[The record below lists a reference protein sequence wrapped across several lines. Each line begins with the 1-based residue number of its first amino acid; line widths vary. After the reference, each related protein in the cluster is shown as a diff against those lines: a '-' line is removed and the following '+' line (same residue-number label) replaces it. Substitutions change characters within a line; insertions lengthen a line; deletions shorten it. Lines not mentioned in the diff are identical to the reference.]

1 MPDPFKI
8 DAHVHVFTTDM
19 PLIDNPRHAPT
30 YSFTH
35 EELIAT
41 LDRNGVDRAV
51 IAAASPWGDYNDYM
65 LAALRAHGKR
75 LRATAIFRRPM
86 ERFELEAMGR
96 EGFCGIRL
104 PFIGLPELPDI
115 TTFDYRS
122 LFRRLA
128 DLDWHV
134 HPHVDGED
142 LPKILP
148 TLEASGV
155 KIVVDHLGR
164 AESRER
170 HQQRRLQ
177 AALAFDRQGPH
188 LGKSLRRLSARA
200 KSDGLCARVLRVAGP
215 DRLVWASDCPLSA
228 MRTSF
233 PTRPRWTGWSRPSPM
248 PPPARTFSARP
259 RAISISTASSAVAKA
274 GSARRRGSGRLPP
287 PSGPG
292 SRDERVRRAGRN
304 GRRQARPASAR

>member
-104 PFIGLPELPDI
+104 PFISLPQLPDI
-115 TTFDYRS
+115 TTFDYRA

-134 HPHVDGED
+134 HPHVNGED
-142 LPKILP
+142 LRKILP
-148 TLEASGV
+148 TLEASGA

-164 AESRER
+164 PDPEAGINSEGFKRLLQSIDKGRTWVKVSGGYRLGPRAMDYARE
-170 HQQRRLQ
+170 L
-177 AALAFDRQGPH
+177 F
-188 LGKSLRRLSARA
+188 
-200 KSDGLCARVLRVAGP
+200 RVAGP
-215 DRLVWASDCPLSA
+215 DRLVWASDCPFVGHENE
-228 MRTSF
+228 F
-233 PTRPRWTGWSRPSPM
+233 PYKATMDWLVEAIPD
-248 PPPARTFSARP
+248 PAARAKIFGATA
-259 RAISISTASSAVAKA
+259 RA
-274 GSARRRGSGRLPP
+274 LYF
-287 PSGPG
+287 
-292 SRDERVRRAGRN
+292 N
-304 GRRQARPASAR
+304 GD

>member
-1 MPDPFKI
+1 MPNSFKI

-30 YSFTH
+30 YGFTH

-41 LDRNGVDRAV
+41 LDANGVDRAV

-65 LAALRAHGKR
+65 LAAVRAHPKR

-86 ERFELEAMGR
+86 ERFELETMGR

-104 PFIGLPELPDI
+104 PFIGLAQLPDI
-115 TTFDYRS
+115 TTFEYRA

-134 HPHVDGED
+134 HPHVEGND

-155 KIVVDHLGR
+155 RIVVDHLGR
-164 AESRER
+164 PEPKAGINSEGFKRLLQSIDKGRTWVKLSGGYRLGPQSR
-170 HQQRRLQ
+170 
-177 AALAFDRQGPH
+177 DY
-188 LGKSLRRLSARA
+188 ARE
-200 KSDGLCARVLRVAGP
+200 LLRVAGP
-215 DRLVWASDCPLSA
+215 DRLVWASDCPFVGHEGQFSYQSTIDWLVDA
-228 MRTSF
+228 I
-233 PTRPRWTGWSRPSPM
+233 PDAG
-248 PPPARTFSARP
+248 AREKIFGATAR
-259 RAISISTASSAVAKA
+259 ALYF
-274 GSARRRGSGRLPP
+274 GG
-287 PSGPG
+287 
-292 SRDERVRRAGRN
+292 D
-304 GRRQARPASAR
+304 